1 MGLGGVTKHCS
12 LEGAMLHHPN
22 GDTKSSPLIFI
33 LGGGTH
39 CISFYCQKFSGFKE
53 NKGIILEFLKLKVQN
68 QDVGEAAFPL
78 GASEGE
84 SISFF
89 FF

>member
-33 LGGGTH
+33 FGGEL
-39 CISFYCQKFSGFKE
+39 IALVSIVK
-53 NKGIILEFLKLKVQN
+53 NLVVLKKTKV
-68 QDVGEAAFPL
+68 L
-78 GASEGE
+78 S
-84 SISFF
+84 
-89 FF
+89 